1 VWLGEERRGRGRE
14 GRVHVDGGCS
24 PARLDPRPPER
35 PDARAAGEASHLA
48 RRAEQRGALVEHLLQ
63 VEALQADARSRARPG
78 TAAGAIL
85 AITRVLQL
93 LGRPVAKVVRQV
105 AQYLARRGPGVP

>member
-1 VWLGEERRGRGRE
+1 MWMEDAALQGWIRGRRRGRT
-14 GRVHVDGGCS
+14 
-24 PARLDPRPPER
+24 PARR
-35 PDARAAGEASHLA
+35 GEASHLA